1 MTPLRGRILG
11 LRQECNA
18 LGHGIQVRL
27 LDNLLKHTDE
37 NLRGETVWLKEMTTP
52 GFAKRLARALNEE
65 SEEEK

>member
-37 NLRGETVWLKEMTTP
+37 N
-52 GFAKRLARALNEE
+52 
-65 SEEEK
+65 